1 MFDAYLK
8 GLFEKYKHGDAREES
23 YYSVLERLLND
34 YAAEKNIKASVT
46 TLPKQTEAGNPDFRI
61 WDGKQNIIGYI
72 EAKEPSTNLDSVE
85 NSEQLKRYRST
96 FHCLILTNFFEFR
109 LFIDGEKRMSSLLAY
124 SNIMFSM
131 NRVPPV
137 QDDGGTLRILE
148 GFFES
153 STPRVLSAKSLA
165 TELAKRTRFLRDEII
180 RVELESGNADSE
192 DLEGFYEAFK
202 DYLISDLT
210 VEGFADLY
218 SQTITYGLFAARTR
232 ATNGFNRQLAYTY
245 IPKSIGILSD
255 IFQYISMGK
264 ISRSMEWMVDDISA
278 ILAAADVRGILDR
291 FYHEGKGSDPIIHFY
306 ETFLAEYDPSTR
318 EKRGVYYTPEPV
330 VSYIVRSL
338 NIILKEKFGK
348 ADGFASEGVTVLDP
362 AAGTMTFV
370 AQAAKLAVEECAQ
383 KYGKGMVPGL
393 IRDHIMQNFYAFE
406 LMMAP
411 YAIGHLKMSFFLE
424 ELGYRME
431 DDERFKLY
439 LTNTLERHKVPQ
451 TKLPGTA
458 SLSRESAL
466 ALEVKEMTKILVVL
480 GNPPYSVSSD
490 NKSEFI
496 ENIMNDYKE
505 SVRSEKNIQPLS
517 DDYVKFLRFAQYKI
531 DQAGR
536 GAIGFITNHNY
547 LDGPIFRGMR
557 ESLMKS
563 FNEMYIYDLHGNSMR
578 KEKCPDGSKDEN
590 VFDIRTGVAIVILVK
605 HGKEGQG
612 VFRGDLLGRR
622 EDKYSSLSSRD
633 ISTTEW
639 KRIEPYKPQF
649 YFTVT
654 DKRNSDIYSKF
665 VSISEIFQTF
675 SVGMTTHRDHFVVDF
690 SEDALVNK
698 IRLFLDPELD
708 DDEIRRIFDLK
719 DNRDWKLS
727 EKRKSIMKDDD
738 WRGKVTRTLYRPFD
752 FRWVFY
758 HKDAVDFDRREIMQ
772 NLLEIPNLALISTRL
787 NRGLSN
793 NYFFVSEK
801 IVDRH
806 CLDNAQDSTYVFP
819 LYVIEANQR
828 RVLFGRHAQPNYRV
842 NFMKEFDRKLKL
854 SESPEIFFNYIFAVM
869 SCNKYKERYGKF
881 LKSDFP
887 RIPIAEDFSF
897 VEEVALLGKKL
908 VETHLLTYSELKSSV
923 AKFPNSGDNTI
934 EKPFY
939 HPDSQRIY
947 INVNQYFEGVESE
960 VWNYMIGGYKVC
972 EKWLK
977 DRRGR
982 MLSNAE
988 ILHYLKVVTAI
999 SKTIEIQSEIDELYP
1014 LVEKSSTIF

>member
-1 MFDAYLK
+1 LFEAYLK
-8 GLFEKYKHGDAREES
+8 GIFEKFRHGDAREES

-72 EAKEPSTNLDSVE
+72 EAKEPSVNLDSVE

-137 QDDGGTLRILE
+137 QDESGTLRLLE

-232 ATNGFNRQLAYTY
+232 ATNGFSRQLAYSY

-255 IFQYISMGK
+255 IFKYISMGK
-264 ISRSMEWMVDDISA
+264 ISKSMEWMVDDISA
-278 ILAAADVRGILDR
+278 ILGVADVKGILDR
-291 FYHEGKGSDPIIHFY
+291 FYHEGRGSDPIIHFY

-338 NIILKEKFGK
+338 NTILKEKFGK

-362 AAGTMTFV
+362 AAGTMTFL
-370 AQAAKLAVEECAQ
+370 AQAAKLAVEEFTQ
-383 KYGKGMVPGL
+383 KYGEGTVKGL
-393 IRDHIMQNFYAFE
+393 IRDHIMQDFYAFE

-411 YAIGHLKMSFFLE
+411 YAIGHLKMSFFIE
-424 ELGYRME
+424 ELGYRLG

-439 LTNTLERHKVPQ
+439 LTNTLEKHKVLQ

-458 SLSRESAL
+458 SLSRESVL
-466 ALEVKEMTKILVVL
+466 ALQVKEKAEILVIL

-496 ENIMNDYKE
+496 EDIMNDYKE
-505 SVRSEKNIQPLS
+505 AVRSEKNIQPLS
-517 DDYVKFLRFAQYKI
+517 DDYVKFLRFAQHKI
-531 DQAGR
+531 DQAGK
-536 GAIGFITNHNY
+536 GVVGFITNHNY

-557 ESLMKS
+557 ESLAKS
-563 FNEMYIYDLHGNSMR
+563 FNEIYILDLHGNLLR
-578 KEKCPDGSKDEN
+578 RGKCPDGSKDEN

-605 HGKEGQG
+605 HDQENRG
-612 VFRGDLLGRR
+612 VFRSDLWGRR
-622 EDKYSSLSSRD
+622 EEKYAELACKD
-633 ISTTEW
+633 TTTTVWE
-639 KRIEPYKPQF
+639 KLEPRKPQF
-649 YFTVT
+649 FFSL
-654 DKRNSDIYSKF
+654 RNSEQLHMYNRLVPVSRIFEAYSSGIK
-665 VSISEIFQTF
+665 
-675 SVGMTTHRDHFVVDF
+675 THRDHFVVNFDKNV
-690 SEDALVNK
+690 LINK
-698 IRLFLDPELD
+698 IRQFLDPRLD
-708 DDEIRRIFDLK
+708 DETVRMMFDLK
-719 DNRDWKLS
+719 DNRDWRLS
-727 EKRKSIMKDDD
+727 EKRRRIMEDPYWESRVIK
-738 WRGKVTRTLYRPFD
+738 TLYRPFD
-752 FRWVFY
+752 FRWIFY
-758 HKDAVDFDRREIMQ
+758 HRDAVDFDRTEIMQ
-772 NLLEIPNLALISTRL
+772 NLLEIPNTALICTRL

-793 NYFFVSEK
+793 NYSFSSDQ
-801 IVDRH
+801 IVDVH
-806 CLDNAQDSTYVFP
+806 CLDNAQDSMYVFP
-819 LYVIEANQR
+819 LYRIEANQHR
-828 RVLFGRHAQPNYRV
+828 TLFGRKPQPNYSV
-842 NFMKEFDRKLKL
+842 DFVKEFDRKLKL
-854 SESPEIFFNYIFAVM
+854 SESPEIFFNYIIAVM
-869 SCNKYKERYGKF
+869 SCNEYKDRFGEF

-887 RIPIAEDFSF
+887 RIPIAEDFSLI
-897 VEEVALLGKKL
+897 EEVALLGKKL
-908 VETHLLTYSELKSSV
+908 VETHLLTSSELKSST
-923 AKFPNSGDNTI
+923 AKFPNSGDNVV
-934 EKPFY
+934 EKPLY
-939 HPDSQRIY
+939 DSTTQRVY
-947 INVNQYFEGVESE
+947 INENQYFESVENE
-960 VWNYMIGGYKVC
+960 IWDYMIGGYKVC

-977 DRRGR
+977 DRKGKT
-982 MLSNAE
+982 LSNDE

-999 SKTIEIQSEIDELYP
+999 SKTIEIQNEIDELYP
-1014 LVEKSSTIF
+1014 LVENSCNH

>member
-1 MFDAYLK
+1 D
-8 GLFEKYKHGDAREES
+8 ES
-23 YYSVLERLLND
+23 GILRL
-34 YAAEKNIKASVT
+34 
-46 TLPKQTEAGNPDFRI
+46 
-61 WDGKQNIIGYI
+61 
-72 EAKEPSTNLDSVE
+72 
-85 NSEQLKRYRST
+85 
-96 FHCLILTNFFEFR
+96 
-109 LFIDGEKRMSSLLAY
+109 
-124 SNIMFSM
+124 
-131 NRVPPV
+131 
-137 QDDGGTLRILE
+137 LE

-255 IFQYISMGK
+255 VFQYVSMGK
-264 ISRSMEWMVDDISA
+264 ISRSMVWMVDDISA

-362 AAGTMTFV
+362 AAGTMTFL
-370 AQAAKLAVEECAQ
+370 AQAAKLAVEEYSQ
-383 KYGKGMVPGL
+383 KYGEGMVPGL
-393 IRDHIMQNFYAFE
+393 IRDHILKDFYAFE

-424 ELGYRME
+424 ELGYRMG

-439 LTNTLERHKVPQ
+439 LTNTLEKHKVLQ

-458 SLSRESAL
+458 SLSKESAL
-466 ALEVKEMTKILVVL
+466 ALEVKEMTKILIVL

-496 ENIMNDYKE
+496 EDIMNDYKE

-557 ESLMKS
+557 ESLMKT
-563 FNEMYIYDLHGNSMR
+563 FDEIYIYNLHGNSMR
-578 KEKCPDGSKDEN
+578 REKCPDGSKDEN
-590 VFDIRTGVAIVILVK
+590 VFDIRTGVAIALLVK
-605 HGKEGQG
+605 HDGEDRG
-612 VFRGDLLGRR
+612 VFYSDLWGKR
-622 EDKYSSLSSRD
+622 EDKYSSLVSED

-639 KRIEPYKPQF
+639 KRIEPYDPQF
-649 YFTVT
+649 YFTVAE
-654 DKRNSDIYSKF
+654 KKNRDIYSKF
-665 VSISEIFQTF
+665 VSISEIFETF
-675 SVGMTTHRDHFVVDF
+675 SSGIKTHRDHFVVDF
-690 SEDALVNK
+690 DKEALINR
-698 IRLFLDPELD
+698 IRLFVDPEID
-708 DDEIRRIFDLK
+708 DDAIRKIFGLK

-727 EKRKSIMKDDD
+727 EKRRRIMEDPDWKS
-738 WRGKVTRTLYRPFD
+738 KVIKILYRPFD
-752 FRWVFY
+752 FRWIFY
-758 HKDAVDFDRREIMQ
+758 HKDAVDFDRREIMSSMLNEENLMLAVGRAGSVVGGDVWDLCLVSDRILDNNIFRRGGSCNFPYALYKRAEGSQ
-772 NLLEIPNLALISTRL
+772 MFDKFKVSNISNSFSESGLLETIPKNNKSFMGYLYSILNSQVYRKKFANLLK
-787 NRGLSN
+787 
-793 NYFFVSEK
+793 V
-801 IVDRH
+801 
-806 CLDNAQDSTYVFP
+806 
-819 LYVIEANQR
+819 
-828 RVLFGRHAQPNYRV
+828 
-842 NFMKEFDRKLKL
+842 
-854 SESPEIFFNYIFAVM
+854 
-869 SCNKYKERYGKF
+869 
-881 LKSDFP
+881 DFP
-887 RIPIAEDFSF
+887 RIPFTSDTLLF
-897 VEEVALLGKKL
+897 EELSRKGRRLIDL
-908 VETHLLTYSELKSSV
+908 HLLSSSELDSPTV
-923 AKFPNSGDNTI
+923 RFPQTGTGDVDRPVYEASTGRVYLNNS
-934 EKPFY
+934 
-939 HPDSQRIY
+939 
-947 INVNQYFEGVESE
+947 QYFETLSDK
-960 VWNYMIGGYKVC
+960 VWRYTIGGYQVC

-977 DRRGR
+977 DRKGR
-982 MLSNAE
+982 TLSNDE
-988 ILHYLKVVTAI
+988 ILHYLKVVTAL
-999 SKTIEIQSEIDELYP
+999 SKTIEIHKEIDEIYP
-1014 LVEKSSTIF
+1014 LVEKSSL